1 MTSSSCTQRR
11 STRIT
16 SNCRAGLGKAAL
28 CRLAVALLSSEEE
41 AGRVLG
47 SLGFLEVS
55 VVIEREQGLAM
66 TNDSSTTSFQQ
77 SADINSTAI
86 LVEPSVGRYVRVRLK
101 MPSLCDSAYLRC
113 SVTKRN

>member
-1 MTSSSCTQRR
+1 MSNAVQGRTRFTLSMTSSSCTQRR

-77 SADINSTAI
+77 SADIIHCHSCRTFRRPLRARASENAI
-86 LVEPSVGRYVRVRLK
+86 AL
-101 MPSLCDSAYLRC
+101 
-113 SVTKRN
+113 